1 MAHTA
6 QKQQHLDSLQLLL
19 VDANQA
25 YLELTRKMLRF
36 HDPSYGVDCAV
47 NASECL
53 QKAAEKNYD
62 LILLTNDLP
71 GMNGMELLHALHE
84 RNVAQ
89 PVVLMLEEGQ
99 ENLAL
104 RALEAGALDYVIKN
118 RGYLTAL
125 PYTIHKVIER
135 SRLSRRS
142 EETAARRD
150 ETRQRLRRGTI
161 LLDRRGRF
169 LSANPDAESIT
180 AYGNEELLELAL
192 TDLMPRDC
200 EWEFFKWLRLVDEQ
214 GAASPFKFLL
224 SGKYGNAVPVQLSLT
239 VQKDA
244 RREIA
249 GYRGELREDL
259 AALSAKDFSGNGKI
273 DQAKLLD
280 DLLTATSR
288 SYDEPFN
295 VLLSRVIDIFR
306 QRFYF
311 QRAALSM
318 LDRRRGVFVNQV
330 AGGAHADVFKHRKE
344 AMEVPQEVINRIFG
358 GRFRVK
364 VVYSGQNQRAMENG
378 GGLGI
383 LERRTQQRR
392 PLSQWHTR
400 DLVLVNLADS
410 HQRSFGYVSLA
421 EPLPGHFPVRDTFY
435 NLEIFG
441 RLVSQFIEN
450 YYHYAA
456 LERRTRRLKQMLVTN
471 NIFKL
476 ELNLGELLREVVWSV
491 KFSLDFDIV
500 ALGLISKRSRLL
512 EIRAVAADDKQQALK
527 ILGVKIPQDDCA
539 ALLKKEYLIGKSY
552 FIDREETAL
561 RQLKHI
567 YHRPQIAQPSA
578 EDWPA
583 YGMLMVPIKSVR
595 DKIIGFLM
603 LDHPADQT
611 RPAAETVRLLEMLAN
626 QLTVAMENR
635 VLYVEAQTRAASA
648 RPVNGKTGPTQN
660 ALPSRRMKK
669 FFHKLLG

>member
-36 HDPSYGVDCAV
+36 HNPNSEVDFAV
-47 NASECL
+47 STSDCL

-62 LILLTNDLP
+62 LILVTNELP
-71 GMNGMELLHALHE
+71 GMNGMELLHTLHDH
-84 RNVAQ
+84 NVTQ

-104 RALEAGALDYVIKN
+104 HALEAGALDYVIKN

-135 SRLSRRS
+135 FRLVRRGA
-142 EETAARRD
+142 ETTALRD
-150 ETRQRLRRGTI
+150 ETRQRSRRGTI
-161 LLDRRGRF
+161 LIDRRGRF
-169 LSANPDAESIT
+169 LSANADAESIT
-180 AYGNEELLELAL
+180 AYGNEELLELTL

-214 GAASPFKFLL
+214 GAVSPFKFLL
-224 SGKYGNAVPVQLSLT
+224 SGKYGNAVSVQLSLT

-244 RREIA
+244 RQEIA
-249 GYRGELREDL
+249 GYRGELREDWT
-259 AALSAKDFSGNGKI
+259 ALPAKEFSGNGKI

-288 SYDEPFN
+288 SFDEPFN
-295 VLLSRVIDIFR
+295 VLLSRVIEIFR
-306 QRFYF
+306 QQFHF
-311 QRAALSM
+311 QRAGLSM
-318 LDRRRGVFVNQV
+318 LDRRRQVFVNQIV
-330 AGGAHADVFKHRKE
+330 GGVSSDFIKNRKE
-344 AMEVPQEVINRIFG
+344 GMEVPQEVINRIFG

-392 PLSQWHTR
+392 PPSQWHTR

-410 HQRSFGYVSLA
+410 HHRSFGYVSLA
-421 EPLPGHFPVRDTFY
+421 EPLPGHHPVRDTFH

-512 EIRAVAADDKQQALK
+512 EIRAVAADDKQHALQ
-527 ILGVKIPQDDCA
+527 ILGVRIPQEDCA
-539 ALLKKEYLIGKSY
+539 ALLKKEYLISKSY
-552 FIDREETAL
+552 FIDHEETAL
-561 RQLKHI
+561 RSLKHI
-567 YHRPQIAQPSA
+567 YHRPQVAQPSV

-583 YGMLMVPIKSVR
+583 YGVLMVPVKSAR

-603 LDHPADQT
+603 LDNPVDQA
-611 RPAAETVRLLEMLAN
+611 RPAAETVRLLELLTN

-635 VLYVEAQTRAASA
+635 VLYVEAKNQT
-648 RPVNGKTGPTQN
+648 T
-660 ALPSRRMKK
+660 SRIRTAPANNRHSSSPRGVRK
-669 FFHKLLG
+669 FIGKLLR